1 MCTVLSGKS
10 TARTEETA
18 MVTGLVWVNA
28 ALAFLLELAA
38 LGLLGWGGWLLGGT
52 GALRIV
58 LAFGLPAAAAVAWGL
73 FAAPHASVPST
84 GGRLAVQ
91 LLVFGGAAVVLA
103 LAASPRW
110 GAAFAVAVAANLVL
124 AALASPLGTPAA

>member
-1 MCTVLSGKS
+1 VLSKKS
-10 TARTEETA
+10 TAHNEETA

-38 LGLLGWGGWLLGGT
+38 LGLLGWGGWLLGGS
-52 GALRIV
+52 GVLRVV
-58 LAFGLPAAAAVAWGL
+58 LAVGLPAAAAVAWGL
-73 FAAPHASVPST
+73 FAAPQAGFPST

-110 GAAFAVAVAANLVL
+110 GTAFAVVVAANLLV
-124 AALASPLGTPAA
+124 AALAPQVGAPAA